1 MRKRMMTLTLF
12 ICVSFALSGCGKASK
27 QEIIESEYYQ
37 KLQDQNEKLSQDL
50 KRSRAREDSLDKKI
64 KEIHEYTGDQKLAAY
79 KKEVAGSTIS
89 KTDFVR
95 IQKGK
100 AYQSFA
106 VTNEPVC
113 NFVKDIVQNSYRI
126 IGLTVTDL
134 REKYRGNIYSYAL
147 IDEDNSTYEFKVYG
161 NSYIVFD
168 QIPENVYCFNNAS
181 VIGDGLIDAVNVKH
195 YPSYLERLAD
205 ASLIITDQKLK
216 FNETA
221 VQVSELLRNA
231 KADKKK
237 HDTAKWTEYRFYTQG
252 TLTSLSVS
260 EEGTSFC
267 ITDKKGSQKFYT
279 ASEKSLSKIKKLLK

>member
-79 KKEVAGSTIS
+79 KKEVEGSTIS

-134 REKYRGNIYSYAL
+134 REKYHGNIYSYAL
-147 IDEDNSTYEFKVYG
+147 IDED
-161 NSYIVFD
+161 IVFD

>member
-1 MRKRMMTLTLF
+1 MTLTLF

-79 KKEVAGSTIS
+79 KKEVEGSTIS

-134 REKYRGNIYSYAL
+134 REKYHGNIYSYAL
-147 IDEDNSTYEFKVYG
+147 IDEDNSCLLYT
-161 NSYIVFD
+161 S
-168 QIPENVYCFNNAS
+168 
-181 VIGDGLIDAVNVKH
+181 
-195 YPSYLERLAD
+195 PSPRD
-205 ASLIITDQKLK
+205 
-216 FNETA
+216 
-221 VQVSELLRNA
+221 
-231 KADKKK
+231 
-237 HDTAKWTEYRFYTQG
+237 
-252 TLTSLSVS
+252 
-260 EEGTSFC
+260 
-267 ITDKKGSQKFYT
+267 
-279 ASEKSLSKIKKLLK
+279 

>member
-1 MRKRMMTLTLF
+1 M
-12 ICVSFALSGCGKASK
+12 
-27 QEIIESEYYQ
+27 E
-37 KLQDQNEKLSQDL
+37 
-50 KRSRAREDSLDKKI
+50 
-64 KEIHEYTGDQKLAAY
+64 
-79 KKEVAGSTIS
+79 GSTIS

-134 REKYRGNIYSYAL
+134 REKYHGNIYSYAL